1 MKNVIRLVVLVL
13 GLATAYVAM
22 AAPVTPAPD
31 GGPPNNWTS
40 LLGGSTPLC
49 RPNHP
54 CGY

>member
-31 GGPPNNWTS
+31 GGPM
-40 LLGGSTPLC
+40 PLC
-49 RPNHP
+49 RPGHP

>member
-1 MKNVIRLVVLVL
+1 MKNLIRLVVLVL

-31 GGPPNNWTS
+31 GGPM
-40 LLGGSTPLC
+40 PLC
-49 RPNHP
+49 RPGVP

>member
-22 AAPVTPAPD
+22 ATPVTPAPD
-31 GGPPNNWTS
+31 GGPM
-40 LLGGSTPLC
+40 PLC